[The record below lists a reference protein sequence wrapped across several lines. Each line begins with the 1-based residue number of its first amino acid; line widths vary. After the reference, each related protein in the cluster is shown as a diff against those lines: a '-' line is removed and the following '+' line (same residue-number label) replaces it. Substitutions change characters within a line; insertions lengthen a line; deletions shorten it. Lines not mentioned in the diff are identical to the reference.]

1 VIVVVGGNVKLVNYK
16 ITCCAINH
24 YHVV

>member
-1 VIVVVGGNVKLVNYK
+1 MVVGGNVKLVNYK